1 MTIEQT
7 KQAIKQY
14 RIMLS
19 QISKYLNSFQSYYT
33 GQIIPM
39 QQAIEK
45 ARYTLRKLLAELGEP
60 ILMRQKYDGPHDIE
74 EDTDVAISSLV
85 LTLANQNEIDRL
97 NYVRRLLWNAQR
109 NLRTE
114 IMLPPPMG
122 GLYPNTIAVA
132 NLLLEETYSNLVE
145 AESLIYLALQ
155 SIKRDN
161 RI

>member
-1 MTIEQT
+1 
-7 KQAIKQY
+7 
-14 RIMLS
+14 
-19 QISKYLNSFQSYYT
+19 
-33 GQIIPM
+33 
-39 QQAIEK
+39 
-45 ARYTLRKLLAELGEP
+45 
-60 ILMRQKYDGPHDIE
+60 
-74 EDTDVAISSLV
+74 VAISPLV